1 MDNNAQK
8 LVTKV
13 AEEVIR
19 RLSPPETNNKA
30 LTVPSALSKVPLG
43 SNLLPLLTSVLP
55 SLSEQADAVVLGL
68 SQRNHLSIWC

>member
-43 SNLLPLLTSVLP
+43 SNVLPLLTSVLP

>member
-43 SNLLPLLTSVLP
+43 SNVLPLLTSVLP
-55 SLSEQADAVVLGL
+55 SLSEQAYAVVLGL

>member
-1 MDNNAQK
+1 M
-8 LVTKV
+8 TKV
-13 AEEVIR
+13 AEEVTR
-19 RLSPPETNNKA
+19 RLSPPGTNNKA

-43 SNLLPLLTSVLP
+43 SNVLPLLTSVLP